1 MSKKLKVSTIITR
14 KIRNEYIIEV
24 DNNFNEKEWAE
35 NLNNKVKQWNHF
47 TATTRA
53 DVLSA
58 NIPNMID
65 YKNIY
70 SEETAEIY
78 KIEKEK

>member
-47 TATTRA
+47 TATTKA

-65 YKNIY
+65 YKNIS

-78 KIEKEK
+78 KIEKEE